1 MEVADLSDNKY
12 RVHEVAK
19 DFKINGKAVGSKKV
33 MEILTKYAETPSS
46 HMAVLSDK
54 ELSIIFDYLTQN
66 NQIKDLEEVFKET
79 YHEPKSG
86 KGEEAAYKAALQPA
100 MSGRA
105 ADSIGRFQ
113 TFLQEYPQGRFAA
126 NAEYWIGEGYY
137 AQGKYKDAL
146 AQFEKVNSQWPRH
159 HKNADAL
166 LKTGMTLSRMGD
178 KEGAAQAYKKLLSQF
193 PNSEAAGLARSRGLG
208 R

>member
-33 MEILTKYAETPSS
+33 MEILTKYGETPSS

-86 KGEEAAYKAALQPA
+86 KGESKKPAPKGENKKQPA
-100 MSGRA
+100 GSASPRA
-105 ADSIGRFQ
+105 
-113 TFLQEYPQGRFAA
+113 TAA
-126 NAEYWIGEGYY
+126 TPPSRVTREPARR
-137 AQGKYKDAL
+137 D
-146 AQFEKVNSQWPRH
+146 PRTTTT
-159 HKNADAL
+159 AAAPPL
-166 LKTGMTLSRMGD
+166 RRAPTRPLPPEPWSRRP
-178 KEGAAQAYKKLLSQF
+178 L
-193 PNSEAAGLARSRGLG
+193 PPPRTAAGAPEEGGQHPQQRGREPG
-208 R
+208 SV

>member
-1 MEVADLSDNKY
+1 MSDNKY

-33 MEILTKYAETPSS
+33 MEILTKYGETPSS

-86 KGEEAAYKAALQPA
+86 KGESKKPAPKGENKKQPA
-100 MSGRA
+100 GDRK
-105 ADSIGRFQ
+105 
-113 TFLQEYPQGRFAA
+113 PQGDRR
-126 NAEYWIGEGYY
+126 NAPK
-137 AQGKYKDAL
+137 QGD
-146 AQFEKVNSQWPRH
+146 QQRPP
-159 HKNADAL
+159 
-166 LKTGMTLSRMGD
+166 
-178 KEGAAQAYKKLLSQF
+178 Q
-193 PNSEAAGLARSRGLG
+193 RSRSEG
-208 R
+208 RRQGRCPQNPGAEGFSRRPERQPGAPEEGGQHPQQRGREPGSV

>member
-1 MEVADLSDNKY
+1 M
-12 RVHEVAK
+12 
-19 DFKINGKAVGSKKV
+19 
-33 MEILTKYAETPSS
+33 
-46 HMAVLSDK
+46 
-54 ELSIIFDYLTQN
+54 
-66 NQIKDLEEVFKET
+66 
-79 YHEPKSG
+79 
-86 KGEEAAYKAALQPA
+86 QPA
-100 MSGRA
+100 LSGRA
-105 ADSIGRFQ
+105 AESIGRFQ
-113 TFLQEYPQGRFAA
+113 SFLQEYPQGRFAA

-178 KEGAAQAYKKLLSQF
+178 KDGAAQAYKKLLAQF
-193 PNSEAAGLARSRGLG
+193 PNSEAAGLARSRGLA

>member
-1 MEVADLSDNKY
+1 MFPVRSKEVADLSDNKY
-12 RVHEVAK
+12 RVHRGSQ

-86 KGEEAAYKAALQPA
+86 KGESKKPAPKGENKKQPAGDRKPQGDRRNAPKQGEQRTGEKRPQNNNDRRSAPAQKGADKAAAPEPWSRRPLP
-100 MSGRA
+100 
-105 ADSIGRFQ
+105 
-113 TFLQEYPQGRFAA
+113 P
-126 NAEYWIGEGYY
+126 
-137 AQGKYKDAL
+137 
-146 AQFEKVNSQWPRH
+146 PR
-159 HKNADAL
+159 
-166 LKTGMTLSRMGD
+166 T
-178 KEGAAQAYKKLLSQF
+178 
-193 PNSEAAGLARSRGLG
+193 AAGCPEEGGQHPQQRGREPG
-208 R
+208 SV

>member
-1 MEVADLSDNKY
+1 MSDNKY

-33 MEILTKYAETPSS
+33 MEILTKYGETPSS

-86 KGEEAAYKAALQPA
+86 KGESKKPA
-100 MSGRA
+100 PKPAEGGWTCSCGAVNTGKFCMECGASKP
-105 ADSIGRFQ
+105 ADGWVCSCGAVNKGKFC
-113 TFLQEYPQGRFAA
+113 A
-126 NAEYWIGEGYY
+126 NCG
-137 AQGKYKDAL
+137 
-146 AQFEKVNSQWPRH
+146 NPR
-159 HKNADAL
+159 
-166 LKTGMTLSRMGD
+166 
-178 KEGAAQAYKKLLSQF
+178 
-193 PNSEAAGLARSRGLG
+193 P
-208 R
+208 

>member
-1 MEVADLSDNKY
+1 MFPVRSMEVADLSDNKY

-86 KGEEAAYKAALQPA
+86 KGESKKPAPKGENKKQPA
-100 MSGRA
+100 GDRK
-105 ADSIGRFQ
+105 
-113 TFLQEYPQGRFAA
+113 PQGDRR
-126 NAEYWIGEGYY
+126 NAPKQGEQRTGEKRPQNNNDRRSAP
-137 AQGKYKDAL
+137 AQKG
-146 AQFEKVNSQWPRH
+146 
-159 HKNADAL
+159 ADKRRCPQNPGAE
-166 LKTGMTLSRMGD
+166 GLSRRPERQPGAPE
-178 KEGAAQAYKKLLSQF
+178 EGGQHPQQ
-193 PNSEAAGLARSRGLG
+193 RGREPG
-208 R
+208 SV

>member
-1 MEVADLSDNKY
+1 MSDNKY

-33 MEILTKYAETPSS
+33 MEILTKYGETPSS

-86 KGEEAAYKAALQPA
+86 KGESKKPAPKGENKKQPA
-100 MSGRA
+100 VTAPSRVTREPARRDPRTTTTAAAPPLRRA
-105 ADSIGRFQ
+105 PTRPLPPEPWSRRP
-113 TFLQEYPQGRFAA
+113 LPP
-126 NAEYWIGEGYY
+126 
-137 AQGKYKDAL
+137 
-146 AQFEKVNSQWPRH
+146 PR
-159 HKNADAL
+159 
-166 LKTGMTLSRMGD
+166 T
-178 KEGAAQAYKKLLSQF
+178 
-193 PNSEAAGLARSRGLG
+193 AAGCPRRRWSTPAAAWT
-208 R
+208 